1 MFRVS
6 DRKFGLRRRSGGRH
20 AASAPASTAIPR
32 ALNLVRVPRRI
43 AQGGVALGLVL
54 SMGAVVVTAQA
65 DEQAP
70 TPVVAEGTLARA
82 SADAAPT
89 GLAALARAETVD
101 AAMAAVDEVSR
112 VRAEATRAAVPD
124 HALAELDA
132 ATAELQ
138 AAIAE
143 ADVEPVVPR
152 ERSVSRD
159 AERSDADVTTEDATT
174 PSAPAPDPGTVG
186 AETPAPDEP
195 EEPATSDDDVLT
207 ESTLPDVTDPATAPL
222 REALDRVRQA
232 AQVVLTTTE
241 QKIAEAEAAQLA
253 EQVAQQAAAAEA
265 ERVAAEQAAQRAAW
279 KASLQGYQNGKVPT
293 SALCGL
299 SFAAGAQLRC
309 DAAEALEALGAAFA
323 ARFGTPLAVSDSYRS
338 YGGQVA
344 CRAAKGSL
352 CATPG
357 TSNHGMGVAV
367 DLGGG
372 VQTFGSAQHQWMR
385 ENAPAY
391 QWTLPGWAQAGGS
404 KPEPWHW
411 EYVG

>member
-1 MFRVS
+1 MS

-20 AASAPASTAIPR
+20 AAPAPASASMPR
-32 ALNLVRVPRRI
+32 ALSLVRVPRRI

-54 SMGAVVVTAQA
+54 STGAVVVTAQA
-65 DEQAP
+65 DERAP
-70 TPVVAEGTLARA
+70 TSVVAGGTLARA
-82 SADAAPT
+82 SADAPPT
-89 GLAALARAETVD
+89 GLAALSRAEAVD
-101 AAMAAVDEVSR
+101 DAMAAVDEVSR
-112 VRAEATRAAVPD
+112 VRAEATQAAVPD
-124 HALAELDA
+124 DALAELDA

-152 ERSVSRD
+152 ERSVSRN
-159 AERSDADVTTEDATT
+159 AERSDADVTTDDAET
-174 PSAPAPDPGTVG
+174 PSTLTPDAATVEP
-186 AETPAPDEP
+186 ETPAPDAP
-195 EEPATSDDDVLT
+195 EEPAEAASDADVLT
-207 ESTLPDVTDPATAPL
+207 GSTLPDVTDPATAPL
-222 REALDRVRQA
+222 REALDRVREA

-241 QKIAEAEAAQLA
+241 QKRAEAEAARVAQ
-253 EQVAQQAAAAEA
+253 QVAEQAAAAEA
-265 ERVAAEQAAQRAAW
+265 ERVAAEQAARRAAW
-279 KASLQGYQNGKVPT
+279 KASLQGYQNGKVPAE
-293 SALCGL
+293 ALCGL

-309 DAAEALEALGAAFA
+309 DAAEALEALGAAYA
-323 ARFGTPLAVSDSYRS
+323 ARFGTPLAVTDSYRS

-344 CRAAKGSL
+344 CRAAKGRL

-367 DLGGG
+367 DLAGG